1 MEGFEK
7 GKDLILGSL
16 KNLLVVGG
24 GGAGIRCVYIRIC
37 IRGGRTG
44 LTFG

>member
-7 GKDLILGSL
+7 GKDCWASL

-24 GGAGIRCVYIRIC
+24 GGAGIRFLII
-37 IRGGRTG
+37 
-44 LTFG
+44 